1 MNKDYEPKAIKAAR
15 HTASLDN
22 RERAVFSGV
31 QDVESFND
39 EQVVLITASG
49 AIILS
54 GQNLHISKLN
64 LDDGQLV
71 VDGFVYALEYDD
83 SSAPSG
89 GKGGMFSRLFK

>member
-1 MNKDYEPKAIKAAR
+1 MNREIEQSAIRSVK
-15 HTASLDN
+15 HTVSLDN

-39 EQVVLITASG
+39 EQVVMITSSG

-64 LDDGQLV
+64 LEEGLLV
-71 VDGFVYALEYDD
+71 VDGFIYAMEYDD
-83 SSAPSG
+83 IDSPS
-89 GKGGMFSRLFK
+89 GKGGMLSRLFK